1 MKMNKA
7 ILGFVLASVLLLG
20 LAMVSAQG
28 LQDGTGVYHDEIVAA
43 GGQNGTP
50 VVGEGL
56 QVQAGETY
64 MAQNGE
70 QVQVQQGEGNRLR
83 LKVRDAEAHTDLE
96 VTSEGQKLRAKL
108 SNGRN
113 AEIKIMPDTASERAL
128 QRLRIKNCSGN
139 CTIELKQVGEGEQA
153 RLAYEVQTERH
164 SRVLGLFKAKMQVQ
178 AQVDAETGE
187 LIRVGKP
194 WWAFL
199 AVEPEE

>member
-7 ILGFVLASVLLLG
+7 IFGFVLASVLLLG
-20 LAMVSAQG
+20 LTMVSAQV
-28 LQDGTGVYHDEIVAA
+28 QDGTGLYHDEIVAA

-56 QVQAGETY
+56 QVQAGEAYTV
-64 MAQNGE
+64 QNGE
-70 QVQVQQGEGNRLR
+70 TVQVQGEGNRLR
-83 LKVRDAEAHTDLE
+83 LRVRDTEAHTELE
-96 VTSEGQKLRAKL
+96 VTSEGNKLRAKL

-113 AEIKIMPDTASERAL
+113 AEIKVMPDTASERAL
-128 QRLRIKNCSGN
+128 QRLRLKNCSESQN

-153 RLAYEVQTERH
+153 RLAYEVQAERH
-164 SRVLGLFKAKMQVQ
+164 SKILGLFQAKMQVR
-178 AQVDAETGE
+178 AQIDAETGE
-187 LIRVGKP
+187 VIRVGKP